1 MTASEGFA
9 PAKINLTLHVTGRR
23 EDGYHELDSLVV
35 FADIGDRL
43 RLRESETTMLTV
55 DGPMAAGVPADASNL
70 VVKAAR
76 LMGLSA
82 DIHLEKH
89 LPNAAGLG
97 GGSSDAAATLKA
109 LSEMSGKPLPEGLL
123 GLGADIPVCLHGR
136 AARMRGVGEAITPVA
151 GLPELH
157 AVLVNPKLPVM
168 TREVFAGL
176 ERADNPAMPE
186 ELPKFDDAGA
196 LVEWLAT
203 MRNDLEAP
211 AMQAEPVIQQVFDV
225 LSVTPGCHLTR
236 MSGSGGTCFGLY
248 SDAETA
254 ASAAGR
260 LREQHPSWWVEAVRL
275 NASEP

>member
-1 MTASEGFA
+1 MTGSEGFA

-43 RLRESETTMLTV
+43 RLRPSDTTTLTV
-55 DGPMAAGVPADASNL
+55 DGPMAAGVPADDSNL
-70 VVKAAR
+70 VVRASK

-97 GGSSDAAATLKA
+97 GGSGDAAATLKA
-109 LSEMSGKPLPEGLL
+109 LSEMSGKPIPDGLL

-168 TREVFAGL
+168 TKEVFAGL
-176 ERADNPAMPE
+176 ERADNPAMPDT
-186 ELPKFDDAGA
+186 LPDVQTAASMIDC
-196 LVEWLAT
+196 LAE

-211 AMQAEPVIQQVFDV
+211 AIQAEPAVQQVFDT
-225 LSVTPGCHLTR
+225 LSVTPGCHLAR

-260 LREQHPSWWVEAVRL
+260 LREQHPSWWVAAVRL
-275 NASEP
+275 NARAS

>member
-1 MTASEGFA
+1 MTVSERFA

-23 EDGYHELDSLVV
+23 ADGYHELDSLVV

-43 RLRESETTMLTV
+43 HVARSDTTMLTV
-55 DGPMAAGVPADASNL
+55 DGPMAAGVPADDSNL
-70 VVKAAR
+70 VVKAAA
-76 LMGLSA
+76 LMGVPA

-97 GGSSDAAATLKA
+97 GGSSDAAATLNA
-109 LSEMSGKPLPEGLL
+109 LAELSGRAVPEDVIR
-123 GLGADIPVCLHGR
+123 LGADIPVCLYGR
-136 AARMRGVGEAITPVA
+136 TARMRGLGEIVEPVTD
-151 GLPELH
+151 LPVLH

-176 ERADNPAMPE
+176 ERADNPGMPE
-186 ELPKFDDAGA
+186 ALPEFDGA
-196 LVEWLAT
+196 SALIEWLAT

-211 AMQAEPVIQQVFDV
+211 AIQAEPVIQQVFDV
-225 LSVTPGCHLTR
+225 LSVTPGCLLTR

-260 LREQHPSWWVEAVRL
+260 LQEQQPGWWVEAVRL
-275 NASEP
+275 NAVS

>member
-1 MTASEGFA
+1 MTESEGFA
-9 PAKINLTLHVTGRR
+9 PGKINLTLHVTGRR

-43 RLRESETTMLTV
+43 RVRQSDTTMLTV
-55 DGPMAAGVPADASNL
+55 DGSMAAGVPADDSNL
-70 VVKAAR
+70 VVKAAA
-76 LMGLSA
+76 LMGVAA
-82 DIHLEKH
+82 DIHLDKH

-109 LSEMSGKPLPEGLL
+109 LAEMSGKPIPEGLL

-136 AARMRGVGEAITPVA
+136 AARMRGVGEIIEPVK
-151 GLPELH
+151 GLPVLH

-168 TREVFAGL
+168 TRAVFAGL
-176 ERADNPAMPE
+176 ERADNPGMPE
-186 ELPKFDDAGA
+186 VLPDFSKTGA
-196 LVEWLAT
+196 LIEWLAT

-211 AMQAEPVIQQVFDV
+211 AMRAEPVIQQVFDV
-225 LSVTPGCHLTR
+225 LSVTPGCHLAR

-260 LREQHPSWWVEAVRL
+260 LKEQHPGWWVEAVRL
-275 NASEP
+275 NPA

>member
-23 EDGYHELDSLVV
+23 EDGYHELDTLVV

-43 RLRESETTMLTV
+43 SLRPSDTTMLTV
-55 DGPMAAGVPADASNL
+55 NGPMAAGVPADASNL

-109 LSEMSGKPLPEGLL
+109 LSEMSGKPIPDGLL

-168 TREVFAGL
+168 TKEVFAGL
-176 ERADNPAMPE
+176 ECAHNPAMPDT
-186 ELPKFDDAGA
+186 LPDFADASA
-196 LVEWLAT
+196 LIEWLGE

-211 AMQAEPVIQQVFDV
+211 AIKAEPVVQQVFDT
-225 LSVTPGCHLTR
+225 LSVTPGCHLAR

-248 SDAETA
+248 SNAETA

-260 LREQHPSWWVEAVRL
+260 LHEQQPGWWVEAVRL
-275 NASEP
+275 NA